1 MRFLL
6 LSSFLLFTFTGH
18 AASVWK
24 VTNGD
29 NTVYIGGTLH
39 LLSPDDFPLPDAYA
53 QAYNAATKLV
63 FETDI
68 AGLNSPA
75 FQQDTLK
82 HLTYQDGTRLND
94 VLSNDTYKA
103 LADHLSSRHLSID
116 NFAHYTPALI
126 SVTLSVV
133 ELRNL
138 GLTSQGVDE
147 FYYFQAMMDN
157 KQLDWFESPQQ
168 QLAFIKSLG
177 DGDDDQIIR
186 YALEDVLQIKDSIGE
201 LKDYWRSGNM
211 AGMEQSSMQEFEAS
225 FPKVFNTLLTQR
237 NQNWLPM
244 LTGMLSTPETE
255 FVLVGT
261 MHLAG
266 AKSVL
271 SLLEKRGYSVQQLN

>member
-1 MRFLL
+1 MHFLLFSCLLL
-6 LSSFLLFTFTGH
+6 LSFAGH
-18 AASVWK
+18 CASVWK
-24 VTNGD
+24 VTHGD
-29 NTVYIGGTLH
+29 NTLYIGGTLH

-75 FQQDTLK
+75 FQQDTLE
-82 HLTYQDGTRLND
+82 HLTYRDGTTLSD
-94 VLSNDTYKA
+94 VLSVDTYNA
-103 LADHLSSRHLSID
+103 LAKHLADRNLSID
-116 NFAHYTPALI
+116 AFSHYTPALI

-147 FYYFQAMMDN
+147 FYYFKAMMDK
-157 KQLDWFESPQQ
+157 KQLDWFESPTQ
-168 QLAFIKSLG
+168 QLAFIKSMG

-186 YALEDVLQIKDSIGE
+186 YALDDVLQIEDSIGD
-201 LKDYWRSGNM
+201 LKTYWRQGDMNAM
-211 AGMEQSSMQEFEAS
+211 AQSSMVEFEAS
-225 FPKVFNTLLTQR
+225 FPNVFNTLLTER
-237 NQNWLPM
+237 NRNWLPM
-244 LTGMLSTPETE
+244 ISGMMDSPETE

-271 SLLEKRGYSVQQLN
+271 ALLAEQGYVVEQLN